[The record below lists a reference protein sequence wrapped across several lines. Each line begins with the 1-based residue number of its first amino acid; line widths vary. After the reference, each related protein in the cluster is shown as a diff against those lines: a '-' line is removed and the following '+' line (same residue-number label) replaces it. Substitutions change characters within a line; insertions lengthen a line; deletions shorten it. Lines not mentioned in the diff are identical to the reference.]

1 VSNAA
6 PQYRLQIVLE
16 QREREKKE
24 KEEQLAE
31 TQKALRAEQKKLEE
45 KIAERK
51 QVDVKKNQA
60 SANFQA
66 ALLRPGC
73 AISEEAE
80 RHDWYQ
86 KSLDAEAARLDQQVA
101 QQRQA
106 VRRAE
111 QRVEDAKLELV
122 KAATEVQAMEK
133 HKENWT
139 KQVKKELAEKEQMQ
153 QEEIGEAMWLAQ
165 RRKEELR
172 EGGG

>member
-1 VSNAA
+1 KA
-6 PQYRLQIVLE
+6 PQYRLQIVLD

-31 TQKALRAEQKKLEE
+31 TQKALRAEQKKLEA

-51 QVDVKKNQA
+51 EVDVKKERA
-60 SANFQA
+60 AAAFQA
-66 ALLRPGC
+66 NIMKPGC
-73 AISEEAE
+73 MIGEEAE

-86 KSLDAEAARLDQQVA
+86 KSLDAEAARLDQEVA
-101 QQRQA
+101 LQRQA

-111 QRVEDAKLELV
+111 QRVEDAKQELL
-122 KAATEVQAMEK
+122 KAATELQAMEK
-133 HKENWT
+133 HKENWQ

-165 RRKEELR
+165 RRKEGLR
-172 EGGG
+172 EAGGGQ